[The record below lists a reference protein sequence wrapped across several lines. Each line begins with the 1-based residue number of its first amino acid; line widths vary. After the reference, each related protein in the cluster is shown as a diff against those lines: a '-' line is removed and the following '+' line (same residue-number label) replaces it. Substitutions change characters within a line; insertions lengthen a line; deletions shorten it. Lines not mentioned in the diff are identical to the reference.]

1 MFFNYILDSL
11 ISTYGSHSTWDW
23 IHCEFLVK
31 HSCVLQLSMA
41 HLLCFKIL
49 NSVYVFQVG
58 RLSAKPE
65 RDVLMQDF
73 AEVETVIFPR

>member
-1 MFFNYILDSL
+1 
-11 ISTYGSHSTWDW
+11 
-23 IHCEFLVK
+23 
-31 HSCVLQLSMA
+31 MA
-41 HLLCFKIL
+41 HLLCFKVL